1 MLVRPS
7 VGIAELAAAAG
18 VTPAALRYHCRDPR
32 GMLHGVAFRE
42 GRSWRIPMA
51 AADDFRRDYRRW
63 ASLHKK
69 EAGHTPCDRL
79 PVPDLTRE
87 RKDDAE

>member
-18 VTPAALRYHCRDPR
+18 IAPAALRYHCRDPR

-42 GRSWRIPMA
+42 GRTWRIPVA
-51 AADDFRRDYRRW
+51 AADEFRIKYVRF

-69 EAGHTPCDRL
+69 EAGHTPCDRR
-79 PVPDLTRE
+79 PLTVDPRE
-87 RKDDAE
+87 RKDESE